1 MATVGFGSKSSSKE
15 DEAGLI
21 GPITNRENGGEEGAR
36 TPDLSD
42 ANAAL
47 SQLSYFPEDATYNP
61 RFGRTSTNRS
71 APNRGH
77 RHRALRRAQLLETT

>member
-1 MATVGFGSKSSSKE
+1 MATVGFGSKSSTKG
-15 DEAGLI
+15 DEAGLV

-47 SQLSYFPEDATYNP
+47 SQLSYFP
-61 RFGRTSTNRS
+61 
-71 APNRGH
+71 
-77 RHRALRRAQLLETT
+77 